1 MNASFRKKYGK
12 HVPTPNASIPGFPSD
27 FILLGSSSLMLVLPV
42 ANETGWFKLDDG
54 RAHGVAGG
62 GQGGIPRP

>member
-1 MNASFRKKYGK
+1 MPVFQKSMGNMFP
-12 HVPTPNASIPGFPSD
+12 HPMLVPLAFPFD
-27 FILLGSSSLMLVLPV
+27 FILLGSSSLMLLLPV

-54 RAHGVAGG
+54 RAHCVAGG